1 MRRLRALP
9 AGETMSDVGEFHKFL
24 GSGNTLEVSRLARL
38 ARQTQSHAGNSGDSC
53 LAINAIL
60 FSPEPGDAEGSVAKE
75 RARHLKLLEEAP
87 EPLRAVLL
95 YNLGCIALYNDDIL
109 AAKLRFGESARIN
122 PRHHPSLHN
131 LALAHELMADFEDA
145 RNELERAL
153 NVNPGCA
160 LTRIN
165 LAGVYFSTDEWEQG
179 LNTLREVAAAD
190 LDNMGAALYLCRGLL
205 EYGGQDGA
213 WEARAVL
220 EQRPG
225 WRQFQQLLAC
235 GAYACY
241 LTQAWEEA
249 EALFQELLEQD
260 QGSAFARM
268 GMIKVLAAREEFQAL
283 LPQLERYQESHS
295 YPPVAHIIDK
305 IREI

>member
-1 MRRLRALP
+1 
-9 AGETMSDVGEFHKFL
+9 MSDVGEFHKL
-24 GSGNTLEVSRLARL
+24 LSSGNTLEVSRMAR
-38 ARQTQSHAGNSGDSC
+38 SHAGNRSNSSF
-53 LAINAIL
+53 AINAII
-60 FSPEPGDAEGSVAKE
+60 FSPEKGDAEGSLPEE
-75 RARHLKLLEEAP
+75 RARYLNLLADAP
-87 EPLRAVLL
+87 ELIRAMLL

-109 AAKLRFGESARIN
+109 AAKLRFGEAARLN
-122 PRHHPSLHN
+122 PEHHPSLHN
-131 LALAHELMADFEDA
+131 LAHAHELMADTEDA
-145 RNELERAL
+145 RNELLRAL

-165 LAGVYFSTDEWEQG
+165 LATVYFATGEREQG

-190 LDNMGAALYLCRGLL
+190 PDNMGAALHLCHGLL

-220 EQRPG
+220 EQRPV
-225 WRQFQQLLAC
+225 WRRYPELLAC

-249 EALFQELLEQD
+249 EVLFRELLEQD

-268 GMIKVLAAREEFQAL
+268 GMIKILAARENFEEL
-283 LPQLERYQESHS
+283 LPHLERYQQFHP
-295 YPPVAHIIDK
+295 YPYVGHIIEK
-305 IREI
+305 IRGI